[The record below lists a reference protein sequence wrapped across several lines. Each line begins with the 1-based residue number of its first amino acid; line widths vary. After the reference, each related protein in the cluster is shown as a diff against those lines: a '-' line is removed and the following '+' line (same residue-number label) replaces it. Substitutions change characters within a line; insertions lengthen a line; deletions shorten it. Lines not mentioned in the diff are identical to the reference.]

1 MRLHKNKKLC
11 KVMRT
16 RTVLCLV
23 KYTFLFCSIVFTSL
37 MMYRINCMNACGGV
51 GWGRWEQGGSSNKLF
66 RTCAV
71 FHCKKKYSTKYVQIK
86 SDKGVIIFYR
96 WYHFPSLLMPYK
108 ECSWGKQID
117 SKITNHDMKQ
127 MFPLSEWHNRN
138 IHSLLSGSFSP

>member
-11 KVMRT
+11 KVKRT

-37 MMYRINCMNACGGV
+37 MMFCINCMNACGGV
-51 GWGRWEQGGSSNKLF
+51 GWGDGRRGGVQINCFKHVPYS
-66 RTCAV
+66 TV
-71 FHCKKKYSTKYVQIK
+71 KKYSTKYVQIK
-86 SDKGVIIFYR
+86 SDKGVIILYR

-117 SKITNHDMKQ
+117 SKITNHVMKQ